1 MDTAKFYSAV
11 EGLPEIAEALVI
23 DTGGS
28 GRDGVRL
35 LFVVTR
41 PGVPMN
47 DALRAAIH
55 MRLRES
61 ISPRYVP
68 DAIYA
73 VPALPRTADGRKSEA
88 AVQRIFTGL
97 PLAEAIGR
105 NAVVNPDALRS
116 FLDLFDNL

>member
-1 MDTAKFYSAV
+1 MDTAKFYAAV
-11 EGLPEIAEALVI
+11 KDLPEVAEAMVI

-41 PGVPMN
+41 PGAAVD

-55 MRLRES
+55 ARLRATVPPPH
-61 ISPRYVP
+61 IP

-73 VPALPRTADGRKSEA
+73 VPTLPRTLDGRKLEA
-88 AVQRIFTGL
+88 PLQRFFAGL
-97 PLAEAIGR
+97 PLAEAIGGE
-105 NAVVNPDALRS
+105 AVANPDSLRS
-116 FLDLFDNL
+116 FVDLFNNL

>member
-11 EGLPEIAEALVI
+11 EDLPEVAEALVI

-41 PGVPMN
+41 PGAAVD

-55 MRLRES
+55 ARLRATVPP
-61 ISPRYVP
+61 PRIP

-73 VPALPRTADGRKSEA
+73 VPALPRTLDGKKLA
-88 AVQRIFTGL
+88 GPVQRLFAGL
-97 PLAEAIGR
+97 PLAEAVGGE
-105 NAVVNPDALRS
+105 AVVNPDSLRS